1 MQPLAAG
8 LGKCEESKMSQV
20 RILQWGKTKEKVEEP
35 ISVDK
40 ADRRNICSAVYF
52 SRKCQVEFIHF

>member
-8 LGKCEESKMSQV
+8 LGKREQSKMSQA
-20 RILQWGKTKEKVEEP
+20 RILQWGKTNKKVGEP

-40 ADRRNICSAVYF
+40 ADRKTSLYF
-52 SRKCQVEFIHF
+52 SRKCQV